1 MSKKTYNSGE
11 PSLGLELDE
20 ETATEQKGP
29 VTVLGL
35 TFSNDDER
43 REYFRAE
50 LHRKLPELRNIE
62 GFPIGEDDD
71 IIALSDPPYYTACP
85 NPWLNDFIAEWE
97 AEKKDLEAK
106 GLRKTDFE
114 VTEPYSADVSEG
126 KNNPVYTAHT
136 YHTKV
141 PHPAIMRYILHY
153 TQPGD
158 IIFDGFC
165 GTGMTGVAAQACAKS
180 NNEWHSKIESE
191 FVNSVGH
198 KPKWGKRHA
207 ICGDLSPYASMISNN
222 YNSPTDISLLKS
234 ETQRIMNELKDECGW
249 MYTTLHDNKPIGC
262 INYMVWSDVA
272 ICQNCG
278 KEFIYWDSTMSKEKE
293 GLLDNFECPY
303 CKCSHTKATAK
314 RSFQTVYDD
323 VIDDVVNV
331 IKHVPVVMVYT
342 VKGKHIEREPL
353 AYDIDLL
360 KKIDQHP
367 IDTKYIPIQLLP
379 EGYNTEQP
387 KKTQGYFYVHQFYT
401 RRNLIA
407 LSILFKKIYESKYP
421 SKLMFL
427 FTAMIGRSTKMQR
440 VHINNYFHGGG
451 GWNAGN
457 LKGTLYI
464 PPFPVETS
472 VLEQIGDKLRL
483 LLKAEPYLPHSFDNV
498 IQVASALKQNMY
510 TNSVDYIFT
519 DPPFGANINYS
530 ELNSLPEAWLRV
542 TTNNETE
549 VIENSA
555 QGKSPAFY
563 HNEMQKCFSEYYRI
577 LKPGRWM
584 TVEFSNTKASV
595 LNFIQSAITSVGFII
610 ANVASLDKKQ
620 GSYKSVT
627 TTTAVKQDLII
638 SCFKPSEKLLAHFE
652 NMRQS
657 DDNQNIFVST
667 QSFIEELLTRLPVI
681 IVNEKKTT
689 AVVERSPKILYDRLI
704 AFFVQNGRQIPM
716 DASEF
721 QRFLRDTFVER
732 DGMFFTAEQAIKYD
746 DLRRQNPEMVS
757 LALFVGSEADG
768 VQWLKRELVDKP
780 QTYQDLQP
788 KWMQDLVAP
797 KKGDAIPELMQILEE
812 NFLKNEDSQWY
823 IPDAENEA
831 DLEKVRTRRLLREFK
846 TYVEAAEKPKGR
858 IKEARLEA
866 LRTGFK
872 NCYQEKD
879 FATIVRV
886 GDRIPQSL
894 LTEDDV
900 LLQYY
905 DIATNRI

>member
-11 PSLGLELDE
+11 PSLGLELEE
-20 ETATEQKGP
+20 ETATEQKDP

-35 TFSNDDER
+35 TFANDDER

-50 LHRKLPELRNIE
+50 LRRKLPELRNIE

-126 KNNPVYTAHT
+126 KSNSIYMAHS

-141 PHPAIMRYILHY
+141 PHPAIMRYLLHY

-158 IIFDGFC
+158 IVLDGFC
-165 GTGMTGVAAQACAKS
+165 GTGMTGVAANLCGSKSEVDGLKLSQAVAGCR
-180 NNEWHSKIESE
+180 HS
-191 FVNSVGH
+191 
-198 KPKWGKRHA
+198 
-207 ICGDLSPYASMISNN
+207 ICSDLSPIASFITYNFNTYFDAEKFNQQALHLISKVEKELSWL
-222 YNSPTDISLLKS
+222 YETETESGGKAKVIYTVWS
-234 ETQRIMNELKDECGW
+234 ESFVCPNCGQTIAFAKVSDSNELQLRENFICE
-249 MYTTLHDNKPIGC
+249 NC
-262 INYMVWSDVA
+262 SA
-272 ICQNCG
+272 I
-278 KEFIYWDSTMSKEKE
+278 FSKRQAEKK
-293 GLLDNFECPY
+293 FE
-303 CKCSHTKATAK
+303 T
-314 RSFQTVYDD
+314 
-323 VIDDVVNV
+323 
-331 IKHVPVVMVYT
+331 VMVSDDIVNQNSLTPVLIRYELGQKQTFKKPTNFDDELCSRINSLPYSSALDSFILPDGVKTKELIQNGRIKASCIYT
-342 VKGKHIEREPL
+342 K
-353 AYDIDLL
+353 
-360 KKIDQHP
+360 
-367 IDTKYIPIQLLP
+367 
-379 EGYNTEQP
+379 
-387 KKTQGYFYVHQFYT
+387 
-401 RRNLIA
+401 RNLIA
-407 LSILFKKIYESKYP
+407 FEAL
-421 SKLMFL
+421 
-427 FTAMIGRSTKMQR
+427 
-440 VHINNYFHGGG
+440 
-451 GWNAGN
+451 WNAAKD
-457 LKGTLYI
+457 LPL
-464 PPFPVETS
+464 FRFVLTS
-472 VLEQIGDKLRL
+472 VLVKTGSLLHNIGLKNGKINLAGALPNALFIPSMLAERNVFDLVRGKLKDILKIKLYPNRSGVNQIESATSLEN
-483 LLKAEPYLPHSFDNV
+483 LKDNS
-498 IQVASALKQNMY
+498 I
-510 TNSVDYIFT
+510 DYIFI
-519 DPPFGANINYS
+519 DPPFGANLMYS
-530 ELNSLPEAWLRV
+530 ELNFIHESWLHLLTDNRSEA
-542 TTNNETE
+542 
-549 VIENSA
+549 IENSI
-555 QGKSPAFY
+555 QHKNLFDYTSLMNKSLSEFY
-563 HNEMQKCFSEYYRI
+563 RV
-577 LKPGRWM
+577 LKPGKWI
-584 TVEFSNTKASV
+584 TIEFSNTSASV
-595 LNFIQSAITSVGFII
+595 WNSIQTSIINSGFVV
-610 ANVASLDKKQ
+610 ANVSALDKQQ
-620 GSYKSVT
+620 GSFNSQT

-638 SCFKPSEKLLAHFE
+638 SCFKPSEKLLEHFE

-768 VQWLKRELVDKP
+768 VQWLKRELADKP